1 MNDKCNTTRYL
12 PVFGYRSLQ
21 ADFEWPTAA
30 MLAEMSPDVRL
41 QSIKFSA
48 TDLYTPLSHA
58 QVTLT
63 DGSQSPYFG
72 ADLLFGSDTE
82 IDYDSYGY
90 KGQVQADKLVEDF
103 KVWRYDGDHY
113 SYDEDATDL
122 IDWSPKHDNVSTFEF
137 DSETPIREVE
147 ATERSPYITSLRF
160 YDKNRVEVYEYQ
172 AWEFG

>member
-30 MLAEMSPDVRL
+30 MLAEMSPDVKL

-48 TDLYTPLSHA
+48 KHSAAPLSQA

-72 ADLLFGSDTE
+72 ADLVFGSDDE

-90 KGQVQADKLVEDF
+90 NGYEYVDKLVEDF

-122 IDWSPKHDNVSTFEF
+122 IDWSPEHDNVKIIDF

-147 ATERSPYITSLRF
+147 STEFRGYI
-160 YDKNRVEVYEYQ
+160 
-172 AWEFG
+172 